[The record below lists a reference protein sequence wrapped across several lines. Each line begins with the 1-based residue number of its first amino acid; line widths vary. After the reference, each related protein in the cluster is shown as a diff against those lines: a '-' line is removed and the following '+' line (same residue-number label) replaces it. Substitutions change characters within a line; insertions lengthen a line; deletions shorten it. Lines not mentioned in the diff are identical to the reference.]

1 MRIALDLRAAFR
13 ISGRFLV
20 TQRKSQGSPRVFN
33 KLRGRP
39 FDRYKTI
46 RREHDVQDD
55 NTGRL
60 AGQFAGSL
68 ARTDIVV
75 EAAAAAAAAAR

>member
-20 TQRKSQGSPRVFN
+20 TQRKSQRSPRVFN

-55 NTGRL
+55 TGRL

-75 EAAAAAAAAAR
+75 EAAAAAAR